1 MRNNYIIQSHALPTD
16 SVPNIINT
24 SGSPDTPTSIR
35 ISWGFPQQD
44 CYTFASHQVSCYID
58 EQLAS
63 SSAVLPGGT
72 TNHGVVD
79 ALAVDTLY
87 NCSVS
92 SNVTVGGVAQSVRST
107 TVLTFTYPNGEYC
120 IVNNII
126 AVYYTN
132 CNYSFSFG
140 CPISTTV

>member
-16 SVPNIINT
+16 SVPNIINP

-44 CYTFASHQVSCYID
+44 CYEFVSHQVSCYID

-63 SSAVLPGGT
+63 FSAVLPGGT
-72 TNHGVVD
+72 TNGVVD
-79 ALAVDTLY
+79 GLAVDTLY
-87 NCSVS
+87 SCSVS
-92 SNVTVGGVAQSVRST
+92 SNVMVGGVAQSVRST

-132 CNYSFSFG
+132 CNYSFRFG